1 MTEEL
6 KELQEQKELEYQY
19 LQIAGKLSSEQQ
31 AILQL
36 HTGIPSTPQP
46 YDTDLYPLRKGY
58 SSTLT
63 GSHLYSGS
71 SGFHTSG
78 NQYPGYQTSVGNR
91 MDLRRSGYA
100 DYPADHS
107 TNPATLTHS
116 QNLRNFL
123 QPELE
128 GDGRNPRYSP
138 PVKRFLLTKDPQD
151 RRTAGNGLGMKV
163 LGGKEIPGSKGRVCG
178 FVSKILPSGVVDK
191 LREVHEGDLVLEWNG
206 VPLMDRTDSEV
217 QSILDQTAQDHE
229 VEILIR
235 NDVNILTGKRLP
247 DAHGKVPDFSTFRDQ
262 DWYYPGKDQ
271 YYREFPPRD
280 HKLGYDINGNRNTPQ
295 NVVTYQPTSRD
306 PFGQYSNLKP
316 ADPLDRQFG
325 YEKGQLRDSFYNVNQ
340 TNKNYYH
347 NSNYGSGWQRDS
359 VFGPDTRYD
368 YGNRDGRY
376 GEDLRNS
383 TSGYSQYRNHNN
395 NKNSLSRMDPYQDH
409 RLHGSRSRREVD
421 RYWNGDRE
429 LPSTTNMIRRHS
441 WDVHDESGHGKGQ
454 YWRSRNSCLDDEY
467 YKRTEGDFLRARHHS
482 DPAFRTDYQCV
493 RRWHS
498 TDRYPDEYRTVRHLP
513 DIKLSL
519 CPPEDPRERKYGS
532 AQYLDHAARRYR
544 EEFDF
549 ARKDLDRFQRYG
561 SFKDYGHHYH
571 DDRQRD
577 KFGSGYYSRGKSCSD
592 DLRYAYDKYHDS
604 TDAYFSADRYRDTR
618 TNTER
623 YRDEERQRLQ
633 QKQGLHRW
641 KNQRDL
647 YDPSRYQE
655 TLNPLYLDDRA
666 RDFRDSYDT
675 RGRDGHDRY
684 HDDGYYDYG
693 NQTGYDPY
701 RETTQSVYTSSQYR
715 DDRAYQE
722 SRYRD
727 ARHSG
732 YSDFE
737 TSERERKHRS
747 RNPPQQLSLEGRAG
761 PASPR
766 RDEIRSRDRKHKNN
780 SKEGKSRRSG
790 KSRHHQSHQ
799 VQQAEVQLL
808 ICHDV
813 VAQILYVTV
822 LRARNLLTLREDGDT
837 RPDPFIKVYLLPGRS
852 LENQRRT
859 RHFQRTS
866 APEWNQTMVYP
877 NLHVSDL
884 KKRYLEVTAWN
895 YDQHRPNEFLG
906 EVVLDLSDPTVV
918 NEDPKWYTLQEMVDR
933 ADMPALTSGMRA

>member
-1 MTEEL
+1 MKRCKPYLVDTSPPKDDILYHERQLLAHEPVMTEEL

-19 LQIAGKLSSEQQ
+19 LQIA
-31 AILQL
+31 
-36 HTGIPSTPQP
+36 
-46 YDTDLYPLRKGY
+46 
-58 SSTLT
+58 

-325 YEKGQLRDSFYNVNQ
+325 YEKGQLRDSFYN
-340 TNKNYYH
+340 
-347 NSNYGSGWQRDS
+347 
-359 VFGPDTRYD
+359 
-368 YGNRDGRY
+368 
-376 GEDLRNS
+376 
-383 TSGYSQYRNHNN
+383 
-395 NKNSLSRMDPYQDH
+395 DH

-837 RPDPFIKVYLLPGRS
+837 RPDPFIKVYLLPGR
-852 LENQRRT
+852 
-859 RHFQRTS
+859 RHI
-866 APEWNQTMVYP
+866 A
-877 NLHVSDL
+877 
-884 KKRYLEVTAWN
+884 
-895 YDQHRPNEFLG
+895 
-906 EVVLDLSDPTVV
+906 
-918 NEDPKWYTLQEMVDR
+918 
-933 ADMPALTSGMRA
+933 